1 MIRGAPFGKRFERAT
16 LSAFQVTRFNKDAF
30 DACEKLARGQVDGVV
45 LTGPVG
51 VGKTHLLVGLAK
63 SYAEFRSYREP
74 ESPHG
79 DLVDVPDMSVL
90 MEQARSD
97 GSEEEARPPQLEPFE
112 SRPEAVVEFWPML
125 DLASELRAE
134 VMHGE
139 LALSR
144 RCRTCDLLVLDDLG
158 QEKLTDFILQE
169 FQRIIDWR
177 YRERKHIAVA
187 TNRTVREVVERYGE
201 NITSR
206 WQESCEIVEIKGP
219 DYRTVR
225 S

>member
-1 MIRGAPFGKRFERAT
+1 MIRGAPFGRRFERAT

-30 DACEKLARGQVDGVV
+30 EACQKLASGQVDGVV

-63 SYAEFRSYREP
+63 SYVESRSSRELEP
-74 ESPHG
+74 PDS
-79 DLVDVPDMSVL
+79 DLVEIPDVSEL
-90 MEQARSD
+90 MEQVRRD
-97 GSEEEARPPQLEPFE
+97 GSEEAGPPELEPFE

-134 VMHGE
+134 VMQGE

-144 RCRTCDLLVLDDLG
+144 RCRICDLLVLDDLG

-187 TNRTVREVVERYGE
+187 TNRTVREIVERYGE

-206 WQESCEIVEIKGP
+206 WQESCVIAEIKGP
-219 DYRTVR
+219 DYRTER